1 MATSLFPR
9 HTFDV
14 LVGLMLLGGG
24 VFLFLSPGGERGAA
38 KAGTATQGV
47 PDGRGAFPTTRC
59 DLRVGSGLSFVEGF
73 FSSMMGIGGGIIM
86 VPLLVRLL
94 KYPPH
99 IATATS
105 QFIVAVT
112 ALAATAAH
120 VVQGSFSGSDTILRA
135 VPLALGVAIGA
146 QIGAWQS
153 RRIRG
158 PTLIRFLSLGLGF
171 VGIRLLFG

>member
-1 MATSLFPR
+1 
-9 HTFDV
+9 
-14 LVGLMLLGGG
+14 
-24 VFLFLSPGGERGAA
+24 
-38 KAGTATQGV
+38 
-47 PDGRGAFPTTRC
+47 
-59 DLRVGSGLSFVEGF
+59 
-73 FSSMMGIGGGIIM
+73 MMGIGGGIIM